1 MVYSGEVA
9 VSQPCFGRVLILDIY
24 QLETLKAIRCPC
36 LVLATEPGDGFAIL
50 PDERRLCHSA
60 TVGKPQEH
68 HMTAAPYDV
77 APQAIASPLRV
88 DWVDYAKGIC
98 IVLVVMMHSTLGVE
112 KAIGTAGYLG
122 AFIEWARPF
131 RMPDFF
137 LISGLF
143 LARRL
148 HVPWRDYLDKKV
160 LHFAYFYIL
169 WMTIQFAFKGYGI
182 AKAEGPLGLLGEY
195 ALGFVQPFG
204 TLWFIYLLAIFFVV
218 TRLLV
223 RVPPLLVF
231 AVAALL
237 EMAPIETG
245 SLIIDEFASRYVYFF
260 AGSWL
265 ASRIFAST
273 AIMQTRNLLTLMAM
287 LYIWATGHSL
297 AMATGAGDLP
307 VMSLVLGFAGAGAV
321 ITAAIVLARIAALP
335 WLRYFGANSIVI
347 YLAFFLPMAA
357 IRTLGLKAYPAIN
370 PDILSA
376 LTTAGAIAGAL
387 LLYWL
392 LRHSALRLLFVR
404 PEWASL
410 QGWQWPQS
418 KTLSSK
424 TVETPSG
431 EWHSVDHDN
440 KLQQRPQAR

>member
-1 MVYSGEVA
+1 MTATAINEAPSGET
-9 VSQPCFGRVLILDIY
+9 SL
-24 QLETLKAIRCPC
+24 
-36 LVLATEPGDGFAIL
+36 
-50 PDERRLCHSA
+50 S
-60 TVGKPQEH
+60 
-68 HMTAAPYDV
+68 
-77 APQAIASPLRV
+77 RV

-143 LARRL
+143 LSRRMQ
-148 HVPWRDYLDKKV
+148 VPWREYLDKKV
-160 LHFAYFYIL
+160 LHFVYFYVL

-182 AKAEGPLGLLGEY
+182 AKAEGPLGLLTAY

-237 EMAPIETG
+237 EMAPIESG
-245 SLIIDEFASRYVYFF
+245 SLIIDEFAARYVYFF

-265 ASRIFAST
+265 ASHIFAST
-273 AIMQTRNLLTLMAM
+273 SIMQTRNLLSLMAM

-297 AMATGAGDLP
+297 AMATGAASMPG
-307 VMSLVLGFAGAGAV
+307 MGLVLGFAGAGAV
-321 ITAAIVLARIAALP
+321 ITAAIVMVRTAALP

-357 IRTLGLKAYPAIN
+357 IRTLGLKIHPAIN

-387 LLYWL
+387 GLFWL
-392 LRHSALRLLFVR
+392 LRHSPLRLLFVR
-404 PEWASL
+404 PAWASL
-410 QGWQWPQS
+410 AGWDWPRM
-418 KTLSSK
+418 KTVSSK
-424 TVETPSG
+424 TVETPAG
-431 EWHSVDHDN
+431 HWHSVGHDN
-440 KLQQRPQAR
+440 KFQQRPEAR